1 MTLSYHT
8 ATTGP
13 AARSPQHTAEPDPP
27 RAQTARWAQPCPAWK
42 APWMGLG
49 CGDVGAVTG
58 GGWDVAE
65 GVLSRYIL
73 PATSQPCCSACF
85 DLGILRLAGLQWL
98 PCPREPL
105 GCPELGWRGGTGSC
119 VTADTLGTGGWLLPN
134 PLGWRGWAGGFWKLP
149 EFPGGEVQAT
159 RPPAGCEPVRGWVP
173 ARSAGAY
180 LYGCSPVCVLRC
192 LVRFADLGKTFPQY
206 LEDGGRRPG

>member
-8 ATTGP
+8 ATTGT
-13 AARSPQHTAEPDPP
+13 AAGSPQHTAEPDPP

-85 DLGILRLAGLQWL
+85 DLGMLRLAGLQWL

-105 GCPELGWRGGTGSC
+105 GCPELGWCGGTGSC

-134 PLGWRGWAGGFWKLP
+134 PLGWGGVGRRLLEASRVPWRGGPGDKAARWLRACAGLG
-149 EFPGGEVQAT
+149 A
-159 RPPAGCEPVRGWVP
+159 RPQCRRLPVRLLPG
-173 ARSAGAY
+173 
-180 LYGCSPVCVLRC
+180 
-192 LVRFADLGKTFPQY
+192 VRPQVSC
-206 LEDGGRRPG
+206 EVR